1 MKSQVTKKRDIGQ
14 EILDGLREFKAHQ
27 RGGVEL
33 RTRTTEMPAIE
44 MPDPKAA
51 RERMGLSQSAFAALI
66 GVSRRTLQEW
76 EQGRRSPTGPARAL
90 LRVAERHPEALLN

>member
-1 MKSQVTKKRDIGQ
+1 MTKQTTNKRDIGQ

-27 RGGVEL
+27 RGQTNL
-33 RTRTTEMPAIE
+33 KTRTVEI
-44 MPDPKAA
+44 PDPKAA
-51 RERMGLSQSAFAALI
+51 RERMGLSQTAFAALI

-76 EQGRRSPTGPARAL
+76 EQGRRTPTGPARAL

>member
-33 RTRTTEMPAIE
+33 RTRTTE